1 MRNLSQ
7 ARRWCIAQRG
17 ALTLFMTLAFG
28 LAACSSPG
36 GAIVDPT
43 DTVHTAIAIGQTQ
56 TYRTHLPGEGCDIN
70 GGLWSSGLNGSFAC
84 GPNATHVTMGKGE
97 YIGELFFDWK
107 DGYTFPT
114 NTTVGVT
121 VSGLRFATCAGV
133 QTRIRNTDHGAY
145 GFYICGDG
153 QQLIHRYDA
162 DTGDSK
168 TIGGLDQPHAPSGD
182 TFTIT
187 ASSIGDQQCM
197 QVTGQPKFCVTDT
210 TYGTTNAVSIAV
222 FSAESGGSADFSDF
236 VFTPLP

>member
-28 LAACSSPG
+28 LAACSAPG

-43 DTVHTAIAIGQTQ
+43 DTVRTAIAIGQTQ

-107 DGYTFPT
+107 DGYTFP
-114 NTTVGVT
+114 
-121 VSGLRFATCAGV
+121 R
-133 QTRIRNTDHGAY
+133 
-145 GFYICGDG
+145 
-153 QQLIHRYDA
+153 
-162 DTGDSK
+162 
-168 TIGGLDQPHAPSGD
+168 
-182 TFTIT
+182 
-187 ASSIGDQQCM
+187 
-197 QVTGQPKFCVTDT
+197 
-210 TYGTTNAVSIAV
+210 
-222 FSAESGGSADFSDF
+222 
-236 VFTPLP
+236 TPPLA